1 MTELKIDPEF
11 RDKIPPLTEAEF
23 KQLEENIVA
32 DGEVR
37 EPIVAWN
44 GTIIDG
50 HNRWAIIQ
58 KHPEIP
64 YNVKKMEFSDKWAA
78 IYWMV
83 NNQLGRRNIT
93 DEQKTYLLGKL
104 YEARKNTVGAPAGN
118 TNAKQC
124 TQSGNIEANQP
135 NRVSE
140 QIAKERGIAKNS
152 VIRANNFAHG
162 LDAADTVAP
171 GFKEQVLTGAVKA
184 PKSTIAEIAKMDEPE
199 RKQAVENIKAGKKP
213 RTAKNTKVRSDNAA
227 IRDIVANLKTDKPAF
242 SCDGMPGFVER
253 VIQDCTREVKDY
265 LRMHKEEADGNTAK
279 KIIAALDE
287 AQTAIEEMK
296 GWFNHESS

>member
-64 YNVKKMEFSDKWAA
+64 YKVKAMEFSDKWAA

-104 YEARKNTVGAPAGN
+104 YEARKNAVGAPVGN

-162 LDAADTVAP
+162 LDAADTVSP
-171 GFKEQVLTGAVKA
+171 GFKDAVLTGEVKA
-184 PKSTIAEIAKMDEPE
+184 PKAKIAEIAKMDEPVK
-199 RKQAVENIKAGKKP
+199 KQAVEALQSGDAEKIKEVFDRP
-213 RTAKNTKVRSDNAA
+213 IRTTAKPEAPKYEIVDDGEYNTDDFYDELMATIGTFKRNFKSTLFIHSEMLQN
-227 IRDIVANLKTDKPAF
+227 
-242 SCDGMPGFVER
+242 GG
-253 VIQDCTREVKDY
+253 REK
-265 LRMHKEEADGNTAK
+265 A
-279 KIIAALDE
+279 IAALSE
-287 AQTAIEEMK
+287 AEAAINEIKELLK
-296 GWFNHESS
+296 

>member
-11 RDKIPPLTEAEF
+11 RDKIPPLTESEF

-32 DGEVR
+32 DGEIR
-37 EPIVAWN
+37 EPIVTWH

-50 HNRWAIIQ
+50 HNRWAIHT

-64 YNVKKMEFSDKWAA
+64 YKVKDMEFADKWAA

-104 YEARKNTVGAPAGN
+104 YEARKNTCISHDKSGRFSPCTQNGN
-118 TNAKQC
+118 TVSTEPA
-124 TQSGNIEANQP
+124 
-135 NRVSE
+135 RVSE

-152 VIRANNFAHG
+152 VIRAEHFAHG

-213 RTAKNTKVRSDNAA
+213 SAAKNAKARSDNAA

-242 SCDGMPGFVER
+242 SCDGMPGFIER

-265 LRMHKEEADGNTAK
+265 LKMHKEEADGNTAK

-287 AQTAIEEMK
+287 AQTAMEEMK

>member
-11 RDKIPPLTEAEF
+11 RDKIPPLTDAEF

-37 EPIVAWN
+37 EPIVAWD

-64 YNVKKMEFSDKWAA
+64 YRVKKMEFSDKWAA

-104 YEARKNTVGAPAGN
+104 YEARKNTQGGDRKSAEFSSTQCGN
-118 TNAKQC
+118 LK
-124 TQSGNIEANQP
+124 SEKP

-213 RTAKNTKVRSDNAA
+213 RTAKNAKVRSDNAA

-287 AQTAIEEMK
+287 AQTAMEEMK